1 MTYKEWMTAT
11 LKRFAIEGSDME
23 LILYNQKT
31 LIPDTDAD
39 ADVII
44 AKTALCREFANIIPL
59 ADVSEGG
66 YSIYWKWDRI
76 KIWYNQT
83 CAELG
88 IIPKDKPKIT
98 NKSNVW

>member
-11 LKRFAIEGSDME
+11 LARFTIVGNDVE
-23 LILYNQKT
+23 LILFNQKN
-31 LIPDTDAD
+31 LIPDRNAE
-39 ADVII
+39 ADVIV

-59 ADVSEGG
+59 ANVSEGG
-66 YSIYWKWDRI
+66 YSISWNWDAV
-76 KIWYNQT
+76 KLWYSQA

-88 IIPKDKPKIT
+88 IIPADKPKIT